1 MQIGEPRFASVGPR
15 DRVIRVLVVDDH
27 PLFAQGTVEVLD
39 RMPGIRALAFATTLD
54 DAVTKV
60 RELRPDVVVC
70 DVMLGD
76 QPNGFELVQRMVDE
90 VDVQAP
96 VIYLSQFANSA
107 LYRRAMDAGA
117 AGYLRKT
124 ATADELRAAILTVAS
139 GSSVFPRAAF
149 TRETV
154 GPRTPSPRELEIL
167 ALIAEGNSNGEI
179 GARLGISESTVETH
193 VQRLRQRYAM
203 TTRTQLALL
212 ADRQGWLAPRLEI
225 DGVN

>member
-1 MQIGEPRFASVGPR
+1 M
-15 DRVIRVLVVDDH
+15 IRVLVVDDH

-39 RMPGIRALAFATTLD
+39 RLPGIRAVGFAMTLD
-54 DAVTKV
+54 EAIIRV

-76 QPNGFELVQRMVDE
+76 EPNGFELVKRMQDDLGE
-90 VDVQAP
+90 QAP
-96 VIYLSQFANSA
+96 VIYLSQFANSV
-107 LYRRAMDAGA
+107 LYRRAIDAGA

-139 GSSVFPRAAF
+139 GSTVFPRAAIM
-149 TRETV
+149 RETD

-167 ALIAEGNSNGEI
+167 ARIAEGQSNSEI

-193 VQRLRQRYAM
+193 VQRLRLRYGM
-203 TTRTQLALL
+203 GTRTQLALL
-212 ADRQGWLAPRLEI
+212 ADRQGWLTPRLEI
-225 DGVN
+225 DRVR